1 MPPRV
6 KKLIA
11 LLVLLPG
18 LLAYLFA
25 AAALGERVP
34 DHQALKVLYYIAA
47 GLAWALPV
55 RYLIMWANAENG
67 PKQDNGANRR

>member
-1 MPPRV
+1 MSPRL

-18 LLAYLFA
+18 LTVYFFA

-34 DHQALKVLYYIAA
+34 DIQILKIFYYIAA
-47 GLAWALPV
+47 GLAWAYPV
-55 RYLIMWANAENG
+55 RFLIMWAN
-67 PKQDNGANRR
+67 KD

>member
-1 MPPRV
+1 MSPRL

-11 LLVLLPG
+11 LLILLPG
-18 LLAYLFA
+18 LVVYFFA

-34 DHQALKVLYYIAA
+34 NMQILKVPYYIVA

-55 RYLIMWANAENG
+55 RYLIIWANRENSPDRDG
-67 PKQDNGANRR
+67 